1 MKRTLLAA
9 SLALVAS
16 GLLFAQEPADLAK
29 SPAVQETQEVENE
42 LLEFP
47 VDALTKSMN
56 NSLSKKGLVL
66 GGINNDGSIYMIGS
80 ATTAR
85 PSNMSGFINSRNV
98 AFNIAEMT
106 AKMNI
111 LRLAGEQI
119 TSGRGFTLLEDIIE
133 GEDPDAKKK
142 ATMLQKAAK
151 IADKSLDKA
160 LAALGVSEEEIAQMN
175 QSKKKA
181 VYEQTFNQTTRSLV
195 AGMLEG
201 CAIVRTAEGESGN
214 NDYQV
219 AVCIKYSPEFQE
231 FARAL
236 KSGDI
241 DAIPVKS
248 GKSSRQQILNMT
260 DQELLYKLGTWV
272 TYDEQGNMV
281 VYGFGQQ
288 EVRETGTR
296 QSAAVSRASEQAR
309 LQAVNNIKNFVAEDL
324 VAQETQES
332 VEKLKEYA
340 DGSNAYFSRQKW
352 EQAVQA
358 KETTLNIAT
367 EQVRSFRA
375 VHPVSNTQVAGYVVA
390 WTYQNAKNAAALKD
404 RMNNAPKKPAPA
416 AGKEK
421 SEPQK
426 TTRGTIVVTGD
437 DEDL

>member
-1 MKRTLLAA
+1 MKRMILAV
-9 SLALVAS
+9 SVMLVAS
-16 GLLFAQEPADLAK
+16 GALFAQEPADLAQ
-29 SPAVQETQEVENE
+29 SSAVQETQEVENE

-47 VDALTKSMN
+47 VEALTKSMN
-56 NSLSKKGLVL
+56 NSLAKKGLVL

-98 AFNIAEMT
+98 AFNIAELT

-119 TSGRGFTLLEDIIE
+119 SSGRGFTLLEDIIE
-133 GEDPDAKKK
+133 GEDPDAKQK

-160 LAALGVSEEEIAQMN
+160 LEALGVSGDEIAKMN

-181 VYEQTFNQTTRSLV
+181 VYEQNFNQTIRSLV

-219 AVCIKYSPEFQE
+219 AVCIKYSPEFQT
-231 FARAL
+231 FARAM
-236 KSGDI
+236 KNGDI

-248 GKSSRQQILNMT
+248 GKSSRQQILNMSE
-260 DQELLYKLGTWV
+260 QELLYKLGTWV
-272 TYDEQGNMV
+272 TYDEHGNMV
-281 VYGFGQQ
+281 IYGFGQQ

-309 LQAVNNIKNFVAEDL
+309 LQAVNNIKNFIAEDL
-324 VAQETQES
+324 VAQESQEN
-332 VEKLKEYA
+332 VEKLEEYA

-358 KETTLNIAT
+358 KETTVNIAT
-367 EQVRSFRA
+367 EQVRSFRTT
-375 VHPVSNTQVAGYVVA
+375 HPVSKTQVAGYVVA
-390 WTYQNAKNAAALKD
+390 YTYQNAKNAAALKERLNSD
-404 RMNNAPKKPAPA
+404 SKKNTST
-416 AGKEK
+416 AGAEKKEA
-421 SEPQK
+421 QK
-426 TTRGTIVVTGD
+426 TTRGTIVVSGD